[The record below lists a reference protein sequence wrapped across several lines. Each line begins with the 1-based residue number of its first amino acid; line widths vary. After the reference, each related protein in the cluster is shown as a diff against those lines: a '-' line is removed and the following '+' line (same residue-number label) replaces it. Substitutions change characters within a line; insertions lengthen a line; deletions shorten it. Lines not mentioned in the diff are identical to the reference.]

1 MKTVSLLM
9 ALLLSCVASAQPVES
24 EKFWTYLLIVAGNDE
39 DLDSGKEFIENTGI
53 SDAGAK
59 ALVQYAR
66 SARDEVNR
74 MGAANA
80 QALCTGKQALRDR
93 EALARR
99 FESDAAQQQ
108 ALWKGFEQNLV
119 TILSPEDESKVR
131 NWVEHEFNIGF
142 GPHIDIASEIRSGRL
157 NPDQVLARA
166 CPSAEEIARME
177 AAAKRR
183 DQGEP
188 KPSLQ
193 QPVVP
198 VPDASKTRRPVS
210 SSSATVARPTE
221 PVPLTTLPKPPG
233 YSQCEAWAINNA
245 GMIVGCCWNGKDIT
259 HPIPVRWQQG
269 AAEILNGPLMF
280 EGSVEDDLTVVE
292 GMAVAINDAGE
303 IVGSLVVENRA
314 HEPGMRAAIWGEG
327 YWRNLGLPKDARD
340 MSARGINA
348 KGDVVGT
355 ASGHAAVYWR
365 AENSLEVLPNVG
377 AGPCTGIGIN
387 NQGQAVGLCNNMSS
401 AHDGSNEV
409 AAVLWQNHTAVALAN
424 PCGTGGDLLS
434 YGRTI
439 TDSGVIGGMA
449 GNCAVV
455 WHTSTPDQAAV
466 LADRGVINSI
476 NKRGEMVG
484 YVGVPDGTS
493 TKNPL
498 LRPARWLNEQATV
511 VDIGPKTS
519 KDGRVRAINDR
530 GVFVG
535 AYTSAAGE
543 SLAFVSQ

>member
-9 ALLLSCVASAQPVES
+9 ALLLSVVASAQAVES

-39 DLDSGKEFIENTGI
+39 DPDSGKEFIENTGI
-53 SDAGAK
+53 SDAGAQ

-74 MGAANA
+74 MGVANG
-80 QALCTGKQALRDR
+80 QALCTAKQALRDR

-119 TILSPEDESKVR
+119 TVLSPEDESKVR
-131 NWVEHEFNIGF
+131 NWVDHEFNIGF
-142 GPHIDIASEIRSGRL
+142 GPHTDIANEIRSGRIT
-157 NPDQVLARA
+157 PDQLLARA
-166 CPSAEEIARME
+166 CPSAEEIARMQ
-177 AAAKRR
+177 AAAKER
-183 DQGEP
+183 DQGEA
-188 KPSLQ
+188 K
-193 QPVVP
+193 
-198 VPDASKTRRPVS
+198 RPVQRPAAPAAVTKARKSVS
-210 SSSATVARPTE
+210 SGSAAIARPTE

-233 YSQCEAWAINNA
+233 YSQCEAWAINNP
-245 GMIVGCCWNGKDIT
+245 GMIVGYCWNGKDII
-259 HPIPVRWQQG
+259 HPVPVRWQQG
-269 AAEILNGPLMF
+269 AAEILNGPLMS

-292 GMAVAINDAGE
+292 GMAVAVNDAGE
-303 IVGSLVVENRA
+303 IVGSLVVGEQA
-314 HEPGMRAAIWGEG
+314 HPQGMRAAIWGEG
-327 YWRNLGLPKDARD
+327 YWRNLGLPKGARD

-348 KGDVVGT
+348 RGDVIGS

-365 AENSLEVLPNVG
+365 AENSFEVLPNVG
-377 AGPCTGIGIN
+377 AGPCTGMSIN

-424 PCGTGGDLLS
+424 PCGTGENLMS
-434 YGRTI
+434 YARTI
-439 TDSGVIGGMA
+439 TDSGVVGGIA
-449 GNCAVV
+449 GNCAMV
-455 WHTSTPDQAAV
+455 WRASTPDNGTVVAE
-466 LADRGVINSI
+466 RGVVNSI

-493 TKNPL
+493 TKDPL
-498 LRPARWLNEQATV
+498 LRPARWLNEQAPV
-511 VDIGPKTS
+511 MDIGPKIA
-519 KDGRVRAINDR
+519 KDGRVRFINDR
-530 GVFVG
+530 GIFVG
-535 AYTSAAGE
+535 AYTSATGE